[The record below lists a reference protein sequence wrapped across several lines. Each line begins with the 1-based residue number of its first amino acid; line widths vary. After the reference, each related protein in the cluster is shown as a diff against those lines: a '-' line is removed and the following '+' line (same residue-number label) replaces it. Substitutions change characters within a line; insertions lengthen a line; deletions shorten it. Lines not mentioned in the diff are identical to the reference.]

1 MHASS
6 HDKMRAFVD
15 QYLGAR
21 REEPLAIHDLGS
33 QDVNGS
39 YRALFDAPN
48 WRYTGLD
55 MVAGD
60 NVDLVLKTPYAW
72 REVAS
77 GSVDVLISGQAFEHI
92 RYVWITMLEVARVL
106 KPGGLCIIIAPS
118 GGPEHRYP
126 VDCWRFYPDGME
138 SLARF
143 AQLDLLQV
151 GTQWRSEGYAD
162 GSDAWHDSVLI
173 CRKPDHGPWW
183 NLKSALKRWL
193 QHRSLTQG
201 LVDAP
206 PTPTPAPTPA
216 APPGRQLA
224 APVSP
229 VQAARPEPSDPS
241 GPSEPL
247 PTLAQCRFYHSVD
260 LPTGESMKGEWDLR
274 PTVGAYLGG
283 VDFAGR
289 TVLEVGPA
297 SGFLSFHM
305 EAAGAQVT
313 ALEPPMEHLWDIAPM
328 PGFDL
333 ATWREDFVHVITGV
347 RRSFQY
353 LHHLHNSRVRLV
365 VAHLETLP
373 ASESPFDIGLLASV
387 LLHCRSPLS
396 VMEHLARRVTD
407 TLIVTEIYDANL
419 GDLPVCRLLADTA
432 HPQVHTW
439 WALTPAFVIQSLGLL
454 GFPHTQLSVHHQKR
468 DVDGTMVP
476 MFTVVARRA

>member
-6 HDKMRAFVD
+6 HDKMRSIVD
-15 QYLGAR
+15 QYLGNR
-21 REEPLAIHDLGS
+21 RGEPLVIHDLGS

-39 YRALFDAPN
+39 YRALFDSPN

-55 MVAGD
+55 MVPGA
-60 NVDLVLKTPYAW
+60 NVDLVLKTPYDW

-106 KPGGLCIIIAPS
+106 KPGGLCVVIAPS

-143 AQLDLLQV
+143 AQLDLLRAS
-151 GTQWRSEGYAD
+151 TQWQAEGYAD

-173 CRKPDHGPWW
+173 CRKPDHGAWW

-193 QHRSLTQG
+193 QHRSMTQG

-206 PTPTPAPTPA
+206 PTPA
-216 APPGRQLA
+216 APPERLPVAPAVPAQATQPIPHEQLKQ
-224 APVSP
+224 P
-229 VQAARPEPSDPS
+229 
-241 GPSEPL
+241 G
-247 PTLAQCRFYHSVD
+247 LAQCRFYHSVD
-260 LPTGESMKGEWDLR
+260 LPGGESVKGEWDLR

-289 TVLEVGPA
+289 TVLEIGPA
-297 SGFLSFHM
+297 SGYLTFHM
-305 EAAGAQVT
+305 EAAGASVT
-313 ALEPPMEHLWDIAPM
+313 ALEPPMEHLWDVAPM
-328 PGFDL
+328 PDFDL
-333 ATWREDFVHVITGV
+333 AAWREDFVHVITGV
-347 RRSFQY
+347 RHSFQY
-353 LHHLHNSRVRLV
+353 LHHLHDSQARLI
-365 VAHLETLP
+365 VAHLDDLP
-373 ASESPFDIGLLASV
+373 ESVGSFDIGLLAAV
-387 LLHCRSPLS
+387 LLHCRSPFS

-407 TLIVTEIYDANL
+407 TLIVTEAYDASL

-454 GFPHTQLSVHHQKR
+454 GFPKARLSVHHQKR
-468 DVDGTMVP
+468 DLDGAMIP